1 MRQFMHEASPGQNM
15 RYSRQHERPYNVGCS
30 TCQCVMFVLSLWL
43 LITLFFCGVPS
54 LFEEGVGDSWIRYAN
69 SLFQTLHPVSY
80 AFSVFECFHC
90 SRLAFAVAVACCV
103 AARSRA
109 FHCHAG
115 VASSCCRRPTA
126 SGSCPAVAG
135 PYQKPKPKP
144 AVAGGPETA
153 IAVLAVL
160 GVLRLQL
167 RVRRWAFRRESP
179 LAAIM
184 FSI

>member
-1 MRQFMHEASPGQNM
+1 MVGQVLHRVLRVPHSVQLHMNEWFGLAIASLILTRMEPSDLREFMHEASPGQNM

-30 TCQCVMFVLSLWL
+30 TCQCVMVVLSLWL

-54 LFEEGVGDSWIRYAN
+54 LFEEGVGDSWIWYAN

-126 SGSCPAVAG
+126 SG
-135 PYQKPKPKP
+135 
-144 AVAGGPETA
+144 
-153 IAVLAVL
+153 
-160 GVLRLQL
+160 
-167 RVRRWAFRRESP
+167 
-179 LAAIM
+179 
-184 FSI
+184 